1 MLFRSTVLDA
11 TQVIPG
17 QLEAAI
23 TPGVVNERMGIYLI
37 TVVDNQVHLT
47 LAQNTATY
55 DYVIVRGGGS
65 QTDFKPFDTY
75 DLAQC
80 IASFPIPVLTGIG
93 HDRNTSICDHMARQ
107 EKTPT
112 KVAAR
117 IIEINFEFENQIL
130 LLKEKIYDYSNE
142 LIRLA
147 KEQLQITRRIIKSAS
162 PETILNR
169 GFAIIEL
176 NNKIITNPDSINT
189 GDKIIAQLKSSRIES
204 QVTRKF

>member
-1 MLFRSTVLDA
+1 
-11 TQVIPG
+11 
-17 QLEAAI
+17 
-23 TPGVVNERMGIYLI
+23 
-37 TVVDNQVHLT
+37 
-47 LAQNTATY
+47 
-55 DYVIVRGGGS
+55 
-65 QTDFKPFDTY
+65 
-75 DLAQC
+75 
-80 IASFPIPVLTGIG
+80 
-93 HDRNTSICDHMARQ
+93 MARQ